1 MYLKVEPKDWNM
13 YTVMFYFDTTR
24 PNSEDDEVRR
34 YLSDND
40 LEPRRIGEDQL
51 EERKFEVLQFGGC
64 YLGNHMQAI
73 SAIQRRA
80 MERDLLLDAIPRLL
94 VDGPDKEA
102 GWRFEALGDAEREAA
117 LQGLA
122 EELHVESSFAVDEQ
136 EQIEVVLDASAVQQA
151 FLALDG
157 QEPIRQG
164 LP

>member
-13 YTVMFYFDTTR
+13 YSVMFYFDKTR

-34 YLSDND
+34 YLSDNG

-94 VDGPDKEA
+94 ADGPDNAASE
-102 GWRFEALGDAEREAA
+102 RFEALPEAIREEA
-117 LQGLA
+117 LDSLTKTFHIEQ
-122 EELHVESSFAVDEQ
+122 SFVVDEQ
-136 EQIEVVLDASAVQQA
+136 EQIEVVVDASTVQQA
-151 FLALDG
+151 FLAFKG
-157 QEPIRQG
+157 
-164 LP
+164 

>member
-13 YTVMFYFDTTR
+13 YSVMFYFDTTR

-40 LEPRRIGEDQL
+40 LEPRRIGEDHL

-94 VDGPDKEA
+94 GDGPDTDA
-102 GWRFEALGDAEREAA
+102 ARRFEALGETERDAV

-122 EELHVESSFAVDEQ
+122 DELHVESSFAVDDED
-136 EQIEVVLDASAVQQA
+136 QIEVVLDATTVQRA
-151 FLALDG
+151 FLAF
-157 QEPIRQG
+157 
-164 LP
+164 